1 MNKIFIAFIVLVLA
15 LSGCRQQ
22 KELAYFDGL
31 QERDILN
38 NTSQDVKDYRIRMH
52 DILYIRV
59 LSYDE
64 KINNLFESVSGSN
77 INQTSMMQNGGM
89 YYSGYSVDENGMVE
103 VPEIGY
109 VNVIGKTV
117 AQAKAEIRSRASEYL
132 KDATIIVKLS
142 NMKYTFLGE
151 VNRPG
156 VVQNL
161 NNQTTILEAIGL
173 AGDLTDYGDRK
184 HVWILRPT
192 VGGTSTHL
200 LNLNDPELIASP
212 YFYLKPNDVIYVPPL
227 KAKATRM
234 FAQDY
239 GIFISIITSTIA
251 TASVVLTIILNLK
264 K

>member
-1 MNKIFIAFIVLVLA
+1 MNKIFLAITILALA
-15 LSGCRQQ
+15 LSSCRQQ

-31 QERDILN
+31 VETDIQN
-38 NTSQDVKDYRIRMH
+38 NTSQEVKDYNIRMH

-64 KINNLFESVSGSN
+64 KINSLFDAVSTSN
-77 INQTSMMQNGGM
+77 VNQTSMMQSGGM
-89 YYSGYSVDENGMVE
+89 YYTGYSVDENGMVE
-103 VPEIGY
+103 IPEIGY
-109 VNVIGKTV
+109 ISVIGKTV
-117 AQAKAEIRSRASEYL
+117 AEAKDEIRSRASEYL

-184 HVWILRPT
+184 HVWVLRPT
-192 VGGTSTHL
+192 VGGMSTHM
-200 LNLNDPELIASP
+200 LNLNDPELISSP
-212 YFYLKPNDVIYVPPL
+212 YFFLKPNDVIYVPPL